1 MIPIHGAIVLAAGAS
16 ARLGR
21 AKQLVDIDGEPMLR
35 RAARCVL
42 ATEPHECIVVL
53 GHDADRIET
62 ALAGLRVRTLRI
74 IDADTGMAASLA
86 AGVDALDER
95 CEGALVVLTD
105 QVALSPQHLQ
115 SLVDAWRDAPARA
128 AACAY
133 AGVLGVPAL
142 LPRAWFADVGALR
155 GNVGART
162 LLRGRADEVVAIDA
176 PELARDIDTPEDM
189 RDTEAL
195 RRTSGRSSS

>member
-1 MIPIHGAIVLAAGAS
+1 MTAIHGAIILAAGAS

-42 ATEPHECIVVL
+42 ATAPHECIVVL
-53 GHDADRIET
+53 GHEADRIEA
-62 ALAGLRVRTLRI
+62 ALDGVRVRTLRI

-86 AGVDALDER
+86 AGVDALDKR

-105 QVALSPQHLQ
+105 QPALSAGHLQ
-115 SLVDAWRDAPARA
+115 RLVDAWRAAPARA
-128 AACAY
+128 AASAY

-142 LPRAWFADVGALR
+142 LPRAWFGDVGALR
-155 GNVGART
+155 GNVGARA

-176 PELARDIDTPEDM
+176 PELARDIDVPEDLA
-189 RDTEAL
+189 RIRAL
-195 RRTSGRSSS
+195 NR

>member
-1 MIPIHGAIVLAAGAS
+1 
-16 ARLGR
+16 
-21 AKQLVDIDGEPMLR
+21 
-35 RAARCVL
+35 
-42 ATEPHECIVVL
+42 
-53 GHDADRIET
+53 
-62 ALAGLRVRTLRI
+62 VRTLRI

-86 AGVDALDER
+86 AGVDALDKR

-105 QVALSPQHLQ
+105 QPALSPRHLQ
-115 SLVDAWRDAPARA
+115 SIVETWQGAPRRA
-128 AACAY
+128 AASAY

-155 GNVGART
+155 GNVGARK

-189 RDTEAL
+189 KSL
-195 RRTSGRSSS
+195 